1 MLHFAIVQARSQAP
15 DHPIGHNL
23 TYLTEEAPPGKTV
36 LNFRPEA
43 RSTWRMWYDVAN
55 GLLDFIESYEYVE
68 FQYRVQN
75 DEGFLIGSGEFA
87 DFVEAQST

>member
-1 MLHFAIVQARSQAP
+1 M
-15 DHPIGHNL
+15 
-23 TYLTEEAPPGKTV
+23 
-36 LNFRPEA
+36 
-43 RSTWRMWYDVAN
+43 AN